1 VANLSSALS
10 SPSRPS
16 LAALAPEQREKEDT
30 ARVTRQRPVI
40 RVCSELALVGIIKD
54 ASDRSGAEWMM
65 KAIKELVSSNYRI
78 VLQSLNIRI
87 SCLTIQV
94 YLLCHY

>member
-1 VANLSSALS
+1 MASLSSALS
-10 SPSRPS
+10 APTRAS

-30 ARVTRQRPVI
+30 ARVIRQRPII

-65 KAIKELVSSNYRI
+65 KAMKELVSSNSRI
-78 VLQSLNIRI
+78 VLHSLNIQL